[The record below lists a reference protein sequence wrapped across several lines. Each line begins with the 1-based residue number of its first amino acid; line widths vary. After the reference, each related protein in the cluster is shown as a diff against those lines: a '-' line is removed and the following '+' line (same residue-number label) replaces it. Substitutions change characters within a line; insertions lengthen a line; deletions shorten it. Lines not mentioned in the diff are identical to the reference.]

1 MRRLLHPVVYA
12 LVLVAP
18 AAAQSTDPGLSRLEA
33 ELGRLSHIA
42 RGKVGVGILHL
53 ETGRE
58 LYLNPDEPFPM
69 ASTFKVPVAV
79 QLLSLV
85 DQRRVRLDSMI
96 TIQPQ
101 DLHPGSGTLT
111 NLFDDPGVALSL
123 RNLMELMLIISDNS
137 ATDLVLKAA
146 GGGPAVNG
154 RLARLGVQGISVDR
168 PTIVLIADAIG
179 VTRLPPENEWNKAT
193 FSRLVGEVTDSSRQ
207 AAREAFLKDRRDT
220 ATPRGM
226 TQLLAKVWRK
236 DGLMPASA
244 DLLVDIMFRCETGQ
258 NRIKGLLPPAIRV
271 AHKTGTLN
279 LGIAN
284 DVGIIEL
291 PDGAGHV
298 VLSVF
303 VKESQA
309 TPELQERTIAQV
321 ARATYDYFL
330 FNR

>member
-1 MRRLLHPVVYA
+1 VYA

-33 ELGRLSHIA
+33 ELGRLSQIA

-123 RNLMELMLIISDNS
+123 RNLMELMLLISDNS

-154 RLARLGVQGISVDR
+154 RLAQLGVQGISVDR

-207 AAREAFLKDRRDT
+207 
-220 ATPRGM
+220 RGM